1 MQLSTNHGV
10 RDGESITPISALH
23 RKLRHG
29 PLSNVVFETADGL
42 SNTPEKELGGP

>member
-1 MQLSTNHGV
+1 MHLSTNHGV

-29 PLSNVVFETADGL
+29 PLSDVVFETADGL
-42 SNTPEKELGGP
+42 SSTPEKELGGP